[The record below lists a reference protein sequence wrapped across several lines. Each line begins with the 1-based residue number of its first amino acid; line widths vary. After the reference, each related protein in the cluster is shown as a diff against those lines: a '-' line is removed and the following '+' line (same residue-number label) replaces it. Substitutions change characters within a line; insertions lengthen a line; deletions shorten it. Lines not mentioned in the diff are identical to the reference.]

1 MASDI
6 ARLIDYV
13 ALLDPPSPPL
23 SPGQCAGR
31 RLFLP
36 HRAGGLHFVHLDPP
50 PPPSARTQDGV
61 SSYRIALVASDIV
74 RLIDHVT
81 GSAPG
86 CGRAKLLV
94 GHDWCAHT
102 SA

>member
-1 MASDI
+1 MT
-6 ARLIDYV
+6 
-13 ALLDPPSPPL
+13 P
-23 SPGQCAGR
+23 
-31 RLFLP
+31 LP
-36 HRAGGLHFVHLDPP
+36 HHCHPDNV
-50 PPPSARTQDGV
+50 QDGV